1 MNWVAYN
8 NRAYSLT
15 APEARSLKCHYGHT
29 CSEPSRRDS
38 ALPLPVSG
46 GSRHPLLGSWL
57 HKSSLCLSL
66 RGLFLPCLC
75 VSGCLSL
82 IRTPIP
88 GFRAGFHLTDQQVLS
103 CVRLLATP
111 WTVARRAPLSM
122 GFPRQEYWRGLP
134 FPSAGD
140 LPKPGMKPQSLVS
153 ATVAPRFFTTSAPW
167 GFFWILNY
175 ICKDALSK

>member
-1 MNWVAYN
+1 M
-8 NRAYSLT
+8 
-15 APEARSLKCHYGHT
+15 
-29 CSEPSRRDS
+29 
-38 ALPLPVSG
+38 PLPVSG

-82 IRTPIP
+82 IRTTIP